1 MSTSAPLYRPPA
13 PTPDTPLRSL
23 ARVVRQ
29 GDGDLLSLVPRAAY
43 REPLTWLGWSRRSI
57 LLVNDPALCRD
68 VLADADGLFPKNDLM
83 VGALEGL
90 VGDSV
95 FVSSGERWRRQR
107 AMIDPAF
114 SHMRIH
120 AAFGSMAAA
129 VDDYERTLDARAADG
144 APFSLDLA
152 MSHLTADIICRTIF
166 SEPLSSSVAR
176 GVFDDFLLFE
186 RSVASVDL
194 RRLIVGRPWAKVE
207 QPAPVRAACARIRA
221 HIGDLLDPRLVPG
234 AAARDDIAA
243 AVVAA
248 RDAESGAPF
257 SREELVDQI
266 GVFFLAGHETTASV
280 LTWVFFVLS
289 TRPEIVARVRADVAA
304 VAGDGPV
311 EFEHVRRLPY
321 LRNVFREALR
331 LYPPITFL
339 PRVALR
345 ATTIGG
351 RRVRRGAMI
360 MISPWTAH
368 RNERLWSNAD
378 RFDPDRFERD
388 ESDGERRGPM
398 MSFGIGPRVCVGA
411 SFATT
416 EAVLVIARLARRY
429 DFEALDPERVR
440 PVARLTTRPAFEIG
454 CRVRRAAGG
463 RLMSDGRRERAT
475 AGDGDGAGL
484 GGTPTRGEAVGRRPD
499 GRVRRHEGSGS

>member
-1 MSTSAPLYRPPA
+1 MSDSADLYRPPA

-23 ARVVRQ
+23 LRVIRQ
-29 GDGDLLSLVPRAAY
+29 GDGDLLSLVPREAY

-57 LLVNDPALCRD
+57 LLVNDPATCRD
-68 VLADADGLFPKNDLM
+68 ILADSEGIFPKNDLM

-114 SHMRIH
+114 SHMRIRS
-120 AAFGSMAAA
+120 AFDSMARA
-129 VDDYERTLDARAADG
+129 VDDHERHLDALAERD

-152 MSHLTADIICRTIF
+152 MSQLTADVICRTIF
-166 SEPLSSSVAR
+166 SEPLSSSVAQS
-176 GVFDDFLLFE
+176 VFDDFLLFE

-194 RRLIVGRPWAKVE
+194 WQLIVGKPWADVP
-207 QPAPVRAACARIRA
+207 QPPPVRDACARIRS
-221 HIGDLLDPRLVPG
+221 HIGDLLDPRLAPD
-234 AAARDDIAA
+234 ASPLDDIVA
-243 AVVAA
+243 AVMAA
-248 RDAESGAPF
+248 RDADSGEAF
-257 SREELVDQI
+257 TREELIDQI

-289 TRPEIVARVRADVAA
+289 RQPGVVRRIRADVER
-304 VAGDGPV
+304 VVGDGAV
-311 EFEHVRRLPY
+311 GFEHVRQLPF

-339 PRVALR
+339 PRVTTA

-351 RRVRRGAMI
+351 RRVKRGAMI

-368 RNERLWSNAD
+368 RNARLWSNAD
-378 RFDPDRFERD
+378 RFDPDRFEREEASGEASGQASVRD
-388 ESDGERRGPM
+388 AGDADDAERRGPM

-416 EAVLVIARLARRY
+416 EAVLIIARLVRRY
-429 DFEALDPERVR
+429 DIEALDPDAVR
-440 PVARLTTRPAFEIG
+440 PVARLTTRPAVEIT
-454 CRVRRAAGG
+454 CRIRRH
-463 RLMSDGRRERAT
+463 D
-475 AGDGDGAGL
+475 D
-484 GGTPTRGEAVGRRPD
+484 EAVP
-499 GRVRRHEGSGS
+499 